1 MSQLPLTFYRC
12 EHLGRSWFSGNP
24 YRPTPQPPIECV
36 VSVSLEGLSQVDS
49 CACGTLGDA
58 VGVVELQLRPFLM
71 LRDCSARQ
79 SGELQQQQQL
89 RESNI
94 RGNIQVGGLK
104 LKKLIQQRANRI
116 VFSWVITMPA
126 TEGKVT

>member
-24 YRPTPQPPIECV
+24 YRPTPHPPIECV

-58 VGVVELQLRPFLM
+58 VGGRATAEAFLDASELFGQTV
-71 LRDCSARQ
+71 
-79 SGELQQQQQL
+79 
-89 RESNI
+89 I
-94 RGNIQVGGLK
+94 R
-104 LKKLIQQRANRI
+104 
-116 VFSWVITMPA
+116 T
-126 TEGKVT
+126 